1 MSGAPH
7 QTAGPKAWLI
17 YAFATTVLWGVWGAF
32 TGLSAERGFPET
44 LVYCVWSV
52 TMIPPALYALARAGW
67 RLDRDPRSVVHGM
80 IIGLLGAGGQM
91 VLFYALTMGPAYL
104 IFPLISLSP
113 VVTIALSYPLLG
125 ERTNMLGAAGILLAL
140 LALPL
145 FDFSPQSLGENIG
158 LGESQL
164 GASKALGWFL
174 LSLIVMAS
182 WGVQAFFMKL
192 ANRSMSAESIFFYM
206 MVTGLLLAPVAWAM
220 TDFTQAVNWGADG
233 PYLAAGIQ
241 LLNAIGALTL
251 VYAFRYG
258 QAIVVSPL
266 TNAVAPLMTAV
277 ISLVAIGT
285 LPGRL
290 KLVGLVLACIAAFLL
305 ALAPEEATTVDMKT
319 KPTAF

>member
-1 MSGAPH
+1 VTVSEVAAH
-7 QTAGPKAWLI
+7 HAAGPKAWLL
-17 YAFATTVLWGVWGAF
+17 YSFATTILWGFWGAF
-32 TGLSAERGFPET
+32 TGMSAERGFPET
-44 LVYCVWSV
+44 LVYCVWSI
-52 TMIPPALYALARAGW
+52 TMILPALYALARAGW
-67 RLDRDPRSVVHGM
+67 RLDRDPRSLLYGL

-91 VLFYALTMGPAYL
+91 VLFYAVTMGPAYL

-145 FDFSPQSLGENIG
+145 FDFSPQGLGENIA
-158 LGESQL
+158 LGESR
-164 GASKALGWFL
+164 GLGWFL

-182 WGVQAFFMKL
+182 WGVQAFFMRV

-220 TDFTQAVNWGADG
+220 TDFTVPVNWGADG
-233 PYLAAGIQ
+233 PYLTAGIQ

-266 TNAVAPLMTAV
+266 TNAGAPLMTAV
-277 ISLVAIGT
+277 ISLVAVGT

-305 ALAPEEATTVDMKT
+305 ALAPEESTTVDMKT
-319 KPTAF
+319 KPTTF

>member
-1 MSGAPH
+1 VTVSGDAPR
-7 QTAGPKAWLI
+7 QATGPKAWLL
-17 YAFATTVLWGVWGAF
+17 YAFATTILWGVWGAF

-52 TMIPPALYALARAGW
+52 TMIPPALFALARVDW
-67 RLDRDPRSVVHGM
+67 RLDRDLRSVVYGA

-91 VLFYALTMGPAYL
+91 VLFYAVTTGPAYL
-104 IFPLISLSP
+104 IFPVISLSP
-113 VVTIALSYPLLG
+113 IVTIAMSYLLLG
-125 ERTNMLGAAGILLAL
+125 ERTNIVGAAGILLAL

-145 FDFSPQSLGENIG
+145 FDFSLQG
-158 LGESQL
+158 LGE
-164 GASKALGWFL
+164 GEGLGWFL
-174 LSLIVMAS
+174 LSLIVMGC

-192 ANRSMSAESIFFYM
+192 ANHTMRAESIFFYM

-220 TDFTQAVNWGADG
+220 TDFSRPVNWGADG

-266 TNAVAPLMTAV
+266 TNAGAPLMTAV

-290 KLVGLVLACIAAFLL
+290 KLVGLVLACIAALLL
-305 ALAPEEATTVDMKT
+305 ALAPEEETKVDTKAKSTT
-319 KPTAF
+319 F